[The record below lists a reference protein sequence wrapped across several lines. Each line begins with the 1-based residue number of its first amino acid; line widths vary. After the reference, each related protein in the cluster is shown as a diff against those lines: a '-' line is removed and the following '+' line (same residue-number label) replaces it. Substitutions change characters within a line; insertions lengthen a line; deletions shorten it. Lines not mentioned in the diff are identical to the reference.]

1 MTMIQGSKANPSMT
15 LTQSLQVPQKSYAAN
30 PITREANSAASIQ
43 WKKAKGGEKLDT
55 SESN

>member
-1 MTMIQGSKANPSMT
+1 MTMIQGSMT
-15 LTQSLQVPQKSYAAN
+15 LTPSLQVPHKPDAAN
-30 PITREANSAASIQ
+30 PITQEANSAASIQ